1 MSESATIKRN
11 NTNLSICKAI
21 AIILMCAGHAEGPTL
36 LVTFIYLFH
45 MPVFFIAAGYFFD
58 KKYLADPWTFCVKRV
73 KGLYV
78 PFVKWSL
85 FFLVF
90 HNLFFKIG
98 LMNEQYGNWEGGVT
112 HPYTWHQF
120 WQRLVHIIFSMGG
133 YDEFLAGAFWFF
145 RALLVSSIVFLIL
158 YLLLHNRRKWLNHST
173 IPIVITLLAI
183 GFAWFK
189 VANGLKIVTIVQGG
203 IRECWGVLFFS
214 LGVLYRRHEHR
225 IRKHWALTL
234 LYATL
239 LVVGAYLGWQGMALK
254 VDLRTVA
261 TLPVT
266 GAIGFL
272 MVHHIASCLDRH
284 DGVVKRFMVYCGNNT
299 LYIYVFHIISFKL
312 VSALKIWYYGL
323 DWGQIGCH
331 MVIHENSTTDL
342 FWVLY
347 TIVGTAVPLLGIT
360 LYRRLQQLK
369 RQPNP
374 KGKQQE

>member
-1 MSESATIKRN
+1 MNPQALTRRN

-21 AIILMCAGHAEGPTL
+21 AIILMCAGHAEGPSL

-58 KKYLADPWTFCVKRV
+58 KKYLDDPWTFCKKRV

-78 PFVKWSL
+78 PFVKWSV

-98 LMNEQYGNWEGGVT
+98 LMNQQYGNWEGGVT
-112 HPYTWHQF
+112 QPYSWFQF

-145 RALLVSSIVFLIL
+145 RALLVASIMFLIL
-158 YLLLHNRRKWLNHST
+158 YLLLYNRHKWLNHDT
-173 IPIVITLLAI
+173 VPWVIIALTI

-189 VANGLKIVTIVQGG
+189 VANHLNIATIVQGG
-203 IRECWGVLFFS
+203 IRDCWGVMFFAM
-214 LGVLYRRHEHR
+214 GVLYRRHEHQ
-225 IRKHWALTL
+225 IREHWALTL
-234 LYATL
+234 LYAVL
-239 LVVGAYLGWQGMALK
+239 LVIGASMGFQGMTLS
-254 VDLRTVA
+254 VNLSTVF
-261 TLPVT
+261 TLPFT

-272 MVHHIASCLDRH
+272 MVHSIASWLDRH

-299 LYIYVFHIISFKL
+299 LYIYVFHIISFKI

-323 DWGQIGCH
+323 DWAQIGCH

-360 LYRRLQQLK
+360 LYRHLKTTLCQKVQQ
-369 RQPNP
+369 
-374 KGKQQE
+374 

>member
-1 MSESATIKRN
+1 MNQPPLIKKQR
-11 NTNLSICKAI
+11 NTNLAICKAI

-58 KKYLADPWTFCVKRV
+58 KKYLSDPWTFVKKRF

-85 FFLVF
+85 FFLIF

-98 LMNEQYGNWEGGVT
+98 LMNEHYGNWSGGVT
-112 HPYTWHQF
+112 HPYDWYQF
-120 WQRLVHIIFSMGG
+120 CQRLVHIIFSMGG

-145 RALLVSSIVFLIL
+145 RALLLSSIVFLVL
-158 YLLLHNRRKWLNHST
+158 YLLLHNRHRWLNHDT
-173 IPIVITLLAI
+173 VPAVIAVLAV

-189 VANGLKIVTIVQGG
+189 VANHLSIVTVVQGG
-203 IRECWGVLFFS
+203 IRECWGVLFFA
-214 LGVLYRRHEHR
+214 LGVLYRRYEHR
-225 IRKHWALTL
+225 IREHWALTL
-234 LYATL
+234 VYAAIL
-239 LVVGAYLGWQGMALK
+239 LVGASLGWQGMALK
-254 VDLRTVA
+254 TELRTVA
-261 TLPVT
+261 TLPLT
-266 GAIGFL
+266 GTIGFL
-272 MVHHIASCLDRH
+272 MVHHIASWLDRH
-284 DGVVKRFMVYCGNNT
+284 EGIAKRFMVYCGNNT
-299 LYIYVFHIISFKL
+299 LYIYVFHIISFKI
-312 VSALKIWYYGL
+312 VSAIKIWYYGM

-360 LYRRLQQLK
+360 LYRNLK
-369 RQPNP
+369 SRYHLSHQ
-374 KGKQQE
+374 

>member
-1 MSESATIKRN
+1 MKRN

-21 AIILMCAGHAEGPTL
+21 AIILMCAGHTEGPKL
-36 LVTFIYLFH
+36 LMDFIYLFH
-45 MPVFFIAAGYFFD
+45 MPLFFIAAGYFFD
-58 KKYLADPWTFCVKRV
+58 KKYLSDPWTFCVKRV

-78 PFVKWSL
+78 PFVKWSV

-98 LMNEQYGNWEGGVT
+98 LLNEQYGNWANGVT
-112 HPYTWHQF
+112 HPYDWFQF
-120 WQRLVHIIFSMGG
+120 WQRLVHIVFSMGG

-158 YLLLHNRRKWLNHST
+158 YLLLYGRHKWLTHST
-173 IPIVITLLAI
+173 VPIVIAVLAV

-189 VANGLKIVTIVQGG
+189 VANGLKIATIVQGG
-203 IRECWGVLFFS
+203 IRECWGVLFFAM
-214 LGVLYRRHEHR
+214 GVLYRRHESR
-225 IRKHWALTL
+225 IPEHWALTL

-239 LVVGAYLGWQGMALK
+239 LVGGAALGFQGMALK
-254 VDLRTVA
+254 VNLRTVA

-272 MVHHIASCLDRH
+272 MVHSVASWLNRH
-284 DGVVKRFMVYCGNNT
+284 EGVVKRFLVYCGNNT

-331 MVIHENSTTDL
+331 MVIHEHSTTDL

-347 TIVGTAVPLLGIT
+347 TIVGTAVPLLGIS
-360 LYRRLQQLK
+360 LFRRLKSHAKALS
-369 RQPNP
+369 R
-374 KGKQQE
+374 

>member
-1 MSESATIKRN
+1 MPESATIKRN

-158 YLLLHNRRKWLNHST
+158 YLLFHNRRKWLNHNT
-173 IPIVITLLAI
+173 IPIVIALLAI

-225 IRKHWALTL
+225 ISEHWALTL
-234 LYATL
+234 LYAAL

-347 TIVGTAVPLLGIT
+347 TIIGTAVPLLGIT

-369 RQPNP
+369 RQPSP
-374 KGKQQE
+374 KVKQQE